1 MEHPEAE
8 KLFCSLMENG
18 YGDIANKIAD
28 KMKLSLDADVAQ
40 REKWM
45 KCTLEELEKCM
56 DDNSIKKIRK
66 GCVCS
71 LKSESRIPGYKE
83 IYDRTKARKE
93 RYRKLYMASS
103 SLEEFVAEV
112 KKIEDEP
119 GKPSVELTN
128 GKLYKYFYFCP
139 CPFLKDSTSIV
150 PRSWCYCTLG
160 NSEDTFSYAFDKE
173 VHGNLLESIKM
184 GDSRCTIEIQ
194 L

>member
-18 YGDIANKIAD
+18 YGDIANNIAQ
-28 KMKLSLDADVAQ
+28 KMKLSLDADVEQ

-45 KCTLEELEKCM
+45 NCALGELERCM
-56 DDNSIKKIRK
+56 DDSAIKKVRK

-71 LKSESRIPGYKE
+71 LRVETRIPGYKE
-83 IYDRTKARKE
+83 IYDRTNTRKE
-93 RYRKLYMASS
+93 QYRKLYTASS

-119 GKPSVELTN
+119 GKPSIELIN
-128 GKLYKYFYFCP
+128 GKLYKYFYYCP
-139 CPFLKDSTSIV
+139 CPFLKDSMSIV

-160 NSEDTFSYAFDKE
+160 NSEDTFSYAFNKE
-173 VHGNLLESIKM
+173 VHGNLLESIKL
-184 GDSRCTIEIQ
+184 GNHRCAIEIE